1 MMRSV
6 RPWSKT
12 KRKVVSACLLLLPV
26 VLVATVIFQLQSG
39 PASAA
44 QLFSDGFES
53 GNFSQW
59 STVTITGDG
68 SAAVQSGVVRTG
80 SYAARFSASA
90 NAGSSAFARKGLQ
103 PQQPDVRA
111 DGAFNVQ
118 TEGAPGGNVPFL
130 RFFDTSGNRL
140 VSLYRQ
146 NANGGLWV
154 KHSNAYFTTNQTIAL
169 NTWYDLG
176 IRAKVGAAGAGTVEI
191 WLNGQ
196 QVYATSTAT
205 LGTAPTASVQIGNE
219 TAAQAFA
226 LVADNV
232 SLGGP
237 DSPPPT
243 TTPPSTPTPTS
254 PPASTPTRTPTPAS
268 TPTRTPTPVV
278 TPTRTPSPVSTPTRT
293 PTRAPTPTRTPAPTP
308 APASFSFGASG
319 DLGAT
324 SNTSAVLNAVKSSG
338 SNFFLAVGDLSYSDV
353 RPESAWCNFV
363 KARVGDT
370 YPFELLSGNH
380 EDDGPD
386 GLISR
391 FDDCLP
397 HRLGN
402 LSGTYGK
409 QFYFDYPANNPLA
422 RFINISPNLT
432 FPGEGTWSYDR
443 GSARYNWTAS
453 AIDQARSA
461 GIKWVIVS
469 IHKHCIAMIS
479 GSCQIGPDILNLL
492 IQKKVDLYL
501 QGHDHVY
508 SRGKQL
514 AHRTGCSALS
524 PGSFDAD
531 CVVDNGSDGQY
542 SKGAGTIIVSVAAGG
557 KSISSV
563 NTNDSEAGYHARWMG
578 SNANPTYGFL
588 KVTVSNT
595 RLTAQYIR
603 GSGGSFTDTFTI
615 Q

>member
-1 MMRSV
+1 MAIVTGLFR
-6 RPWSKT
+6 
-12 KRKVVSACLLLLPV
+12 
-26 VLVATVIFQLQSG
+26 LQSD
-39 PASAA
+39 PATAA
-44 QLFSDGFES
+44 TILFSDGFES
-53 GNFSQW
+53 GDFSHW
-59 STVTITGDG
+59 SSVTVAADA
-68 SAAVQSGVVRTG
+68 SATVQSNIVHSGG
-80 SYAARFSASA
+80 YGARLSSTA
-90 NAGSSAFARKGLQ
+90 NAGARAFVLKDMQ
-103 PQQPDVRA
+103 PELPDLRA

-118 TEGAPGGNVPFL
+118 AEGAPGGNVPLL
-130 RFFDTSGNRL
+130 RFFDAAGNRL

-146 NANGGLWV
+146 NGNSGLWV
-154 KHSNAYFTTNQTIAL
+154 KHSGAYYATNQTIAL
-169 NTWYDLG
+169 GTWYNLG
-176 IRAKVGAAGAGTVEI
+176 IRAAVGSPGTGTVEI
-191 WLNGQ
+191 WLNGLP
-196 QVYATSTAT
+196 VYSTASAT
-205 LGTAPTASVQIGNE
+205 LGTSPIMTVQIGNE
-219 TAAQAFA
+219 TPGQAFN
-226 LVADNV
+226 LVADDI
-232 SLGGP
+232 SLSGP

-243 TTPPSTPTPTS
+243 GTPPSTSTVTPT
-254 PPASTPTRTPTPAS
+254 PASTPTRTPTPAS
-268 TPTRTPTPVV
+268 TPTRTPASTPTR
-278 TPTRTPSPVSTPTRT
+278 TPTRTPSPTPTRT

-324 SNTSAVLNAVKSSG
+324 SNTSAVLNAVNSSNL
-338 SNFFLAVGDLSYSDV
+338 NFFLAVGDLSYSDV
-353 RPESAWCNFV
+353 TPESSWCNFV
-363 KARVGDT
+363 KARVGNSF
-370 YPFELLSGNH
+370 PFELLSGNH

-386 GLISR
+386 GLITR

-402 LSGTYGK
+402 LNGTYAK
-409 QFYFDYPANNPLA
+409 QFYFDYPAGNPLA

-443 GSARYNWTAS
+443 GSTRYNWTAS
-453 AIDQARSA
+453 AIDQARAA

-469 IHKHCIAMIS
+469 IHKHCIAMVS
-479 GSCQIGPDILNLL
+479 GSCQIGSDILNLL

-514 AHRTGCSALS
+514 AHRTGCSAVS

-531 CVVDNGSDGQY
+531 CVVDSGSDGQY
-542 SKGAGTIIVSVAAGG
+542 GKGAGTIILSVAAGG
-557 KSISSV
+557 KSIAGV
-563 NTNDSEAGYHARWMG
+563 NTGDSEAGYHTRWMG

-595 RLTAQYIR
+595 RLTAQYVR